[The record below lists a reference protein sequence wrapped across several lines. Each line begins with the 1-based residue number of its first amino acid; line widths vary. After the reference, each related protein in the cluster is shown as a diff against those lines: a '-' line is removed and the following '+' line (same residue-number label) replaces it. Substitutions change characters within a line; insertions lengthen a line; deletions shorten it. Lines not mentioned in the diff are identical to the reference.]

1 MDEQILEMEE
11 TVQMEESALPEE
23 ETTLSVE
30 EEGTPTP
37 AEEDAALQE
46 EKLTQLLASHID
58 MFSTEKI
65 SRYGADA
72 QMGLAQFAESALN
85 GARNRAPVELDRRV
99 GELMTEIK
107 GFDAVE
113 RSKMGFIASLFFGAT
128 KYLEQMRQKHA
139 ELALRVETLREKTEE
154 YGAFLTA
161 DFEQLDELYNKNQ
174 DFLRALTIYVNAGR
188 LRLRREK
195 ETTLASMR
203 EIAKRTDLAVD
214 ADNVRAFEVNCRLLE
229 AKLYDLER
237 TKTVCQQMEP
247 QLRYLKNGNKVLTE
261 KLADCLSAAL
271 PAWHAATLEA
281 LHLPAQ
287 EDEANEKLTVDKEAL
302 QKANAALLSAL
313 DDVLQVRAEI
323 SQKRREAERELQ
335 NIEGHMRMKLLE
347 LENQ

>member
-11 TVQMEESALPEE
+11 TVQPEMEETAQPEVE
-23 ETTLSVE
+23 ETAA
-30 EEGTPTP
+30 TPV
-37 AEEDAALQE
+37 EEDAAAQE

-58 MFSTEKI
+58 MFSSEKI
-65 SRYGADA
+65 GRYGADA

-85 GARNRAPVELDRRV
+85 GARNRAPVELDRRI

-107 GFDAVE
+107 AFDAGE
-113 RSKMGFIASLFFGAT
+113 RSKMGFFASLFFGAT
-128 KYLEQMRQKHA
+128 KYLEQIRQKHA
-139 ELALRVETLREKTEE
+139 ELALRVETLQEKTEE
-154 YGAFLTA
+154 YKTFLAA
-161 DFEQLDELYNKNQ
+161 DFQQLDELYEKNQ

-203 EIAKRTDLAVD
+203 EIAKRTDLSVD
-214 ADNVRAFEVNCRLLE
+214 AENVRAFEQNCRLLE

-237 TKTVCQQMEP
+237 TKTVCLQMEP
-247 QLRYLKNGNKVLTE
+247 QLRYLKNGNAVLTE
-261 KLADCLSAAL
+261 KLRDCLAMAL
-271 PAWHAATLEA
+271 PAWHAATAEA
-281 LHLPAQ
+281 LHLSAA
-287 EDEANEKLTVDKEAL
+287 EEEAEEKLTVDKEL
-302 QKANAALLSAL
+302 LKSANSALLAAL

>member
-11 TVQMEESALPEE
+11 TVQMEETALPEE
-23 ETTLSVE
+23 ETAPSVE
-30 EEGTPTP
+30 GESAPTP
-37 AEEDAALQE
+37 EEDSALQE
-46 EKLTQLLASHID
+46 ERLTQLLASHID

-65 SRYGADA
+65 SRYGSDA

-85 GARNRAPVELDRRV
+85 GARNRAPVELDRRI

-107 GFDAVE
+107 AFDAVE

-139 ELALRVETLREKTEE
+139 ELTLCVETLREKTEE
-154 YGAFLTA
+154 YDAFLT
-161 DFEQLDELYNKNQ
+161 DDWNQLDELYNKNQ
-174 DFLRALTIYVNAGR
+174 DYLRALTIYVGAGR

-229 AKLYDLER
+229 TKLYDLER

-247 QLRYLKNGNKVLTE
+247 QLRYLKNGNKVLAE
-261 KLADCLSAAL
+261 KLSDCLATAL
-271 PAWHAATLEA
+271 PAWHTATAEA
-281 LHLPAQ
+281 LHLPAR
-287 EDEANEKLTVDKEAL
+287 EEESAEKLTVDKDLL
-302 QKANAALLSAL
+302 QSANKALLTAL
-313 DDVLQVRAEI
+313 DEVLQVRAEI